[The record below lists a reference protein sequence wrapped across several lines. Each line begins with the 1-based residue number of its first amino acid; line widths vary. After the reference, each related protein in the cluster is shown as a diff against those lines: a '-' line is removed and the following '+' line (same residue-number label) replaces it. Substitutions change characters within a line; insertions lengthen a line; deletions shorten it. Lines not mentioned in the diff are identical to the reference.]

1 MRHYN
6 SARPPARLSIDANE
20 MRLFWKFHQA
30 RPISQRWERDVKR
43 IQHTCFVCI
52 GHFQSASSFSYKL
65 NASPHSAGQSNGPT
79 IPSLGKLIKFVF
91 FFPSSLFLLFWLILS
106 CLSTQVVDWAR
117 FTWRI
122 YWRFYSC
129 SFFFSLAPM
138 CFNNNL
144 FQLLFRMWRDLC
156 GSGYIC
162 ISIMFR
168 CPVSNEAT

>member
-52 GHFQSASSFSYKL
+52 GHFQLASSFSYKL

-91 FFPSSLFLLFWLILS
+91 FFSLFSLSLILTYLKLSKHTS
-106 CLSTQVVDWAR
+106 CWLGAFHLANILT
-117 FTWRI
+117 FLLLLI
-122 YWRFYSC
+122 
-129 SFFFSLAPM
+129 FFSLAPM